1 MSDEAVDRTASGPPG
16 RTTARVALVTGA
28 SKGIG
33 RAAAVA
39 LAEDGRAV
47 ACAYGSDDA
56 GAKETVSLIEEGGG
70 TAAAFRADVT
80 DPEAIRA
87 MIAAVADELG
97 PPVILVANAG
107 MNKDG
112 LAVRYDLADW
122 DRMLR
127 VNLTGVFACIQATLP
142 GMMKARWG
150 RIVAVSSAIAL
161 RGNAGQSAYAAS
173 KTGVVG
179 LVRSVAKEYA
189 GRGITA
195 NALCP
200 GFVETEMT
208 SGLPQ
213 KVRRALDEG
222 IPMGRVGTVE
232 EMAAAVRFLAS
243 DEASYVNGAVLAVDG
258 GLTA

>member
-1 MSDEAVDRTASGPPG
+1 VSE
-16 RTTARVALVTGA
+16 RVALVTGA
-28 SKGIG
+28 SRGIG

-39 LAEDGRAV
+39 LAADGCAV
-47 ACAYGSDDA
+47 ACAYGTDDA
-56 GAKETVSLIEEGGG
+56 GAKETVRLVEEADG
-70 TAAAFRADVT
+70 TAAAFQADVAEP
-80 DPEAIRA
+80 D
-87 MIAAVADELG
+87 AVRTMVGAVTEELG
-97 PPVILVANAG
+97 PPVIVVANAG

-112 LAVRYDLADW
+112 LAVRYDLGDW

-127 VNLTGVFACIQATLP
+127 VNLTGAFACIQAALP
-142 GMMKARWG
+142 AMMKARWG

-173 KTGVVG
+173 KSALVG
-179 LVRSVAKEYA
+179 MVRSLAKEYA
-189 GRGITA
+189 TRGITA

-208 SGLPQ
+208 SRLAERS
-213 KVRRALDEG
+213 RRALDES
-222 IPMGRVGTVE
+222 IPTGRVGTVE
-232 EMAAAVRFLAS
+232 EIAAAIRFLAS

>member
-1 MSDEAVDRTASGPPG
+1 M
-16 RTTARVALVTGA
+16 TARVALVTGA

-33 RAAAVA
+33 RAAAVT
-39 LAEDGRAV
+39 LAADGRTV
-47 ACAYGSDDA
+47 ACAYGWDDA
-56 GAKETVSLIEEGGG
+56 GAKETVRLIEDAGG

-80 DPEAIRA
+80 DPEAIRS
-87 MIAAVADELG
+87 MTAAVAGELG

-142 GMMKARWG
+142 AMMRAKWG

-179 LVRSVAKEYA
+179 MIRSVAKEYA

-195 NALCP
+195 NTLCP

-208 SGLPQ
+208 SGLAPR
-213 KVRRALDEG
+213 VRQALDEE
-222 IPMGRVGTVE
+222 IPMGRVGTAE

>member
-1 MSDEAVDRTASGPPG
+1 V
-16 RTTARVALVTGA
+16 TARVALVTGA

-33 RAAAVA
+33 RATAMA
-39 LAEDGRAV
+39 LAADGRAV

-56 GAKETVSLIEEGGG
+56 GAKETVRLVEEAGG
-70 TAAAFRADVT
+70 TAAAFAADVG
-80 DPEAIRA
+80 DAEAVAA
-87 MIAAVADELG
+87 MIASVAEELG

-122 DRMLR
+122 ERMLR
-127 VNLTGVFACIQATLP
+127 VNLTGTFTCIRATLP
-142 GMMKARWG
+142 HMMKARWG
-150 RIVAVSSAIAL
+150 RIVTVSSAIAL
-161 RGNAGQSAYAAS
+161 RGNAGQSVYGAS
-173 KTGVVG
+173 KSG
-179 LVRSVAKEYA
+179 LVGMTRSLAKEYA
-189 GRGITA
+189 ARSITA
-195 NALCP
+195 NVLCP

-213 KVRRALDEG
+213 KARRALDEG
-222 IPMGRVGTVE
+222 IPAGRVGTVE
-232 EMAAAVRFLAS
+232 EIAAAIRFLAS

>member
-1 MSDEAVDRTASGPPG
+1 MS
-16 RTTARVALVTGA
+16 
-28 SKGIG
+28 
-33 RAAAVA
+33 
-39 LAEDGRAV
+39 
-47 ACAYGSDDA
+47 
-56 GAKETVSLIEEGGG
+56 
-70 TAAAFRADVT
+70 
-80 DPEAIRA
+80 
-87 MIAAVADELG
+87 AAVADELG

-127 VNLTGVFACIQATLP
+127 VNLTGAFACIQATLP
-142 GMMKARWG
+142 AMMKARWG

-179 LVRSVAKEYA
+179 MIRSVAKEYA

-208 SGLPQ
+208 SGLAP
-213 KVRRALDEG
+213 KVRQALDQE
-222 IPMGRVGTVE
+222 IPMGRVGTAE
-232 EMAAAVRFLAS
+232 EMAVAVRFLAS

>member
-1 MSDEAVDRTASGPPG
+1 M
-16 RTTARVALVTGA
+16 TARVALVTGA

-33 RAAAVA
+33 RATAMA
-39 LAEDGRAV
+39 LAADGRAV

-56 GAKETVSLIEEGGG
+56 GAKETVRLVEEAGG
-70 TAAAFRADVT
+70 TAAAFAADVG
-80 DPEAIRA
+80 DAEAVAA
-87 MIAAVADELG
+87 MIASVAEELG

-122 DRMLR
+122 ERMLR
-127 VNLTGVFACIQATLP
+127 VNLTGTFTCIRATLP
-142 GMMKARWG
+142 HMMKARWG
-150 RIVAVSSAIAL
+150 RIVTVSSAIAL
-161 RGNAGQSAYAAS
+161 RGNAGQSVYGAS
-173 KTGVVG
+173 KSG
-179 LVRSVAKEYA
+179 LVGMTRSLAKEYA
-189 GRGITA
+189 ARSITA
-195 NALCP
+195 NVLCP

-213 KVRRALDEG
+213 KARRALDEG
-222 IPMGRVGTVE
+222 IPAGRVGTVE
-232 EMAAAVRFLAS
+232 EIAAAIRFLAS

>member
-1 MSDEAVDRTASGPPG
+1 MSE
-16 RTTARVALVTGA
+16 RVALVTGA
-28 SKGIG
+28 SRGIG

-39 LAEDGRAV
+39 LAADGAAV

-56 GAKETVSLIEEGGG
+56 GAKESVRLIEEAGGR
-70 TAAAFRADVT
+70 AAAFQADVA
-80 DPEAIRA
+80 DPDAVRT
-87 MIAAVADELG
+87 MIGAVTEELG
-97 PPVILVANAG
+97 PPMIVVANAG

-112 LAVRYDLADW
+112 LAVRYDLQDW

-127 VNLTGVFACIQATLP
+127 VNLTGAFLCIQTALP
-142 GMMKARWG
+142 AMMKARWG

-161 RGNAGQSAYAAS
+161 RGNAGQTAYAAS
-173 KTGVVG
+173 KSALVG
-179 LVRSVAKEYA
+179 MIRSLAKEYA
-189 GRGITA
+189 TRGITA

-208 SGLPQ
+208 SGLAERA
-213 KVRRALDEG
+213 RRALDES
-222 IPMGRVGTVE
+222 IPVGRVGTVE
-232 EMAAAVRFLAS
+232 EVAAAVRFLAS